1 VDGRRRF
8 ALRHHVIYFFFS
20 PTVHRI
26 KRDAHQH
33 CGSGLEPPSGL
44 LQLFPEARRDA
55 LVAHFVVSGL
65 DTAMRCPA
73 AISRGASFRID
84 WRRRRSNLTGR
95 KPNGILRRM
104 NREPPRIVRASDQA
118 RAEAIE
124 CHAFGRTFA
133 HISGVTDLRGWRVD
147 RQEETRRRPD
157 CVLRAGLPAQL
168 RRSCSNVERLSDTAL
183 CERVHFCASCHSHFR
198 NTSHVL
204 RLPIQ

>member
-1 VDGRRRF
+1 MTHRNVIALIRPVDGVRADGCAVDGRRRF

-104 NREPPRIVRASDQA
+104 NRVIRSDQSRPESYGPVIRPEQKRLSVTHSVA
-118 RAEAIE
+118 RS
-124 CHAFGRTFA
+124 RTFPV
-133 HISGVTDLRGWRVD
+133 SQT
-147 RQEETRRRPD
+147 
-157 CVLRAGLPAQL
+157 
-168 RRSCSNVERLSDTAL
+168 
-183 CERVHFCASCHSHFR
+183 
-198 NTSHVL
+198 
-204 RLPIQ
+204 